1 MRFGDKLIKL
11 RKKNGLSQEDLAN
24 KLNVSRQSVSK
35 WESNNTYPETDKIVQ
50 ICNIF
55 NCSMDDLINDK
66 VTDIEEVERK
76 EKNNLNIALD
86 SLLEFITK
94 TINMLS
100 RMKFSSILKC
110 FIEQVII
117 VLLLAFIGMIISSI
131 IPNVICKTLNFIL
144 SGRYYTVYN
153 VIKGLCQTIWLI
165 ISIIAIIHIFKLRY
179 LNYYDEIV
187 EKEKNVSSRKVKEN
201 KKEET
206 NTTTSFERKDEEK
219 IILRDPNHEPFAFLS
234 LLSKIV
240 IFFVKITIAF
250 IGLFLVFTLT
260 LSLISLVISLSLS
273 LHSLIFA
280 GATLTSL
287 GIIIAHIIVLI
298 LIVNFIINKKIKAE
312 IPITILLVAI
322 TIAGI
327 GLGIGLLGFKN
338 IDFIG
343 FDEKSIKENEIEL
356 TYKDNMLI
364 MNTWEHNYEIIIDN
378 TMSLNDIKVRYKYNP
393 DYYKISYSVDYSY
406 DMREYD
412 TYLTSTNNFPKQ
424 FKTFL
429 DDLKKNTIRD
439 YSTSEFNNSM
449 KLIANEETINK
460 LMTNFSKLYL
470 FEQEKTETGYKIS
483 NVEFRLEEDD
493 QGCSAYYSAATDTLT
508 CPSWCEG
515 KKEKIDTPKGQIIKF
530 YCATSND

>member
-1 MRFGDKLIKL
+1 MKFGDKLIKL
-11 RKKNGLSQEDLAN
+11 RKKNGFSQEDLAN

-66 VTDIEEVERK
+66 ITDIEEVERK
-76 EKNNLNIALD
+76 EKNNLNIAID

-100 RMKFSSILKC
+100 RMKFSSIVKC

-131 IPNVICKTLNFIL
+131 IPNVICKTINFIL

-165 ISIIAIIHIFKLRY
+165 ISIIAIIHIFKIRY

-187 EKEKNVSSRKVKEN
+187 EKEKISSSRKT
-201 KKEET
+201 KEEKSENYT
-206 NTTTSFERKDEEK
+206 NQTNFTRREEEK

-234 LLSKIV
+234 ILSKIV
-240 IFFVKITIAF
+240 IFFVKIIVAF

-260 LSLISLVISLSLS
+260 LSLISLVISISLS

-287 GIIIAHIIVLI
+287 GIIIAHLIVLI
-298 LIVNFIINKKIKAE
+298 LIINFIINKKIKVE
-312 IPITILLVAI
+312 IPVTILLVAI

-338 IDFIG
+338 VNIIDFG
-343 FDEKSIKENEIEL
+343 EKNIKENEIDL
-356 TYKDNMLI
+356 TYRDNMLI
-364 MNTWEHNYEIIIDN
+364 MNTLEHNYEIVIDN

-393 DYYKISYSVDYSY
+393 DYYKISYNIDYSY

-412 TYLTSTNNFPKQ
+412 TYLANTNNFPKQ

-449 KLIANEETINK
+449 KVIANEETVNK
-460 LMTNFSKLYL
+460 LMTNFSKIYL
-470 FEQEKTETGYKIS
+470 FEQGKTETGYKIS
-483 NVEFRLEEDD
+483 NVEFRLEEDE

-530 YCATSND
+530 YCKNSND

>member
-1 MRFGDKLIKL
+1 MKFGDKLIKL

-76 EKNNLNIALD
+76 EKTNLNIAID

-100 RMKFSSILKC
+100 RMKFQSIVKC

-117 VLLLAFIGMIISSI
+117 VLLLASIGVIISSI
-131 IPNVICKTLNFIL
+131 IPNVICKTINFIL

-165 ISIIAIIHIFKLRY
+165 ISIIVIIHIFKIRY

-187 EKEKNVSSRKVKEN
+187 EKEKTTSSRKT
-201 KKEET
+201 KEEKSEPST
-206 NTTTSFERKDEEK
+206 NQTNFTRKDEEK

-234 LLSKIV
+234 ILSKVV

-250 IGLFLVFTLT
+250 IGLLLIFTLI
-260 LSLISLVISLSLS
+260 LSLIGLVMSLSLS

-280 GATLTSL
+280 GATLTTL
-287 GIIIAHIIVLI
+287 GIVIAHIIVLI
-298 LIVNFIINKKIKAE
+298 LIIHFIINKKIKVE
-312 IPITILLVAI
+312 IPITILLIAI
-322 TIAGI
+322 TLSGV

-338 IDFIG
+338 VDIIG
-343 FDEKSIKENEIEL
+343 FDEKSIKEDEIDL
-356 TYKDNMLI
+356 TYRDNMLI
-364 MNTWEHNYEIIIDN
+364 MNAWEHNYEIIIDN
-378 TMSLNDIKVRYKYNP
+378 SMSLNDIKVRYKYNP
-393 DYYKISYSVDYSY
+393 DYYKISYDVDYSY

-412 TYLTSTNNFPKQ
+412 TYLTSTNNIPKQ
-424 FKTFL
+424 IKTFIN
-429 DDLKKNTIRD
+429 DLKKNTIRD
-439 YSTSEFNNSM
+439 YSTNEFNNSM
-449 KLIANEETINK
+449 KIIANEETVTK

-470 FEQEKTETGYKIS
+470 FDQEKTETGYKIS
-483 NVEFRLEEDD
+483 NVQFRLEEDD
-493 QGCSAYYSAATDTLT
+493 RGCPAYYSAATDTLT

-515 KKEKIDTPKGQIIKF
+515 KKEKVDTSKGQIIKF
-530 YCATSND
+530 YCTTYDD